1 MTAKTRK
8 KNSSTLFARV
18 LSIFLAL
25 LIVAGSLAAMI
36 ELF

>member
-1 MTAKTRK
+1 MTAKTKK
-8 KNSSTLFARV
+8 KNNTMFARV